1 MNYNCIKCKK
11 GHAMMKEMYNF
22 LISEKIET
30 NSSIF
35 MDYMED
41 EKKKEFLKFFF
52 DPQNL
57 KIRFVSK
64 ETLDFLNLI
73 SKKDEKEKLRLLNDW
88 QENPKKA
95 LKNISSEIQYK
106 KEELDIIQEE
116 MKIYFEHEFL
126 KVSSVF
132 NGNRFRAYKAI
143 CKKVLSMDTDKDFEL
158 EDMCLCE
165 TIEIMRTLKKVFI
178 DNIKKTNLSDEKFG
192 KNLLSCSIDN
202 FKRILKAMN
211 NFNATLKDSNY
222 KKVNLSSIGSEKGN
236 AKEILTSVNYVIRYY
251 FNLDSYKNNTGYFVQ
266 HHCFL
271 DEVEKRVR
279 YKQPFLFVNDMYS
292 LDERHFAVMKEY
304 LREIPKN
311 KKGIVDMILY
321 CKGLNFDEFAKKIRM
336 KSSPAKSMLESNNSK
351 KFLEKKE
358 DICRILMIDEAVLE
372 NGFGKVYEST
382 EKYEKGESSEKDFI
396 QLATKKFIKASRMIG
411 DEEEIE
417 VNKCISMIRY
427 LLLKFIEDSLM
438 IGDEEEIAVNKCI
451 SVIRYLSLDDKK
463 CVETLLS
470 VMKKTEKL
478 EN

>member
-41 EKKKEFLKFFF
+41 EEKKEFLKYFFHA
-52 DPQNL
+52 QNL
-57 KIRFVSK
+57 KIRFVAK

-88 QENPKKA
+88 IENPKKA
-95 LKNISSEIQYK
+95 LKNISSEIQYT
-106 KEELDIIQEE
+106 KEELDVIQEE
-116 MKIYFEHEFL
+116 MSTYFEDKFL
-126 KVSSVF
+126 DISSVF

-165 TIEIMRTLKKVFI
+165 TIEIMRTLNKVFI
-178 DNIKKTNLSDEKFG
+178 DNIKNSDLSNEDFG
-192 KNLLSCSIDN
+192 KNLLSCNSDE

-236 AKEILTSVNYVIRYY
+236 VKEILTSVDYVIRYY
-251 FNLDSYKNNTGYFVQ
+251 FNLDSDKNNTGYFVQ

-271 DEVEKRVR
+271 DEVEKRDR
-279 YKQPFLFVNDMYS
+279 DNQPLFFVNDMYS
-292 LDERHFAVMKEY
+292 LDERYFAVMKEY
-304 LREIPKN
+304 LRERPKN
-311 KKGIVDMILY
+311 KKSVVDMILY
-321 CKGLNFDEFAKKIRM
+321 CKGLTFDEFAKKIGM

-351 KFLEKKE
+351 KFLKKKE
-358 DICRILMIDEAVLE
+358 DICRILMIDEEVLE
-372 NGFGKVYEST
+372 KGFGKVYEST
-382 EKYEKGESSEKDFI
+382 EKYEKGEGLEKDFI
-396 QLATKKFIKASRMIG
+396 QLTIRKLIEEPLMIW

-417 VNKCISMIRY
+417 VNKYINKIRC
-427 LLLKFIEDSLM
+427 LLLKFIDSTT
-438 IGDEEEIAVNKCI
+438 ISVEEEIVVDECI
-451 SVIRYLSLDDKK
+451 SMIRYLSLDDKK
-463 CVETLLS
+463 CVKDLLS
-470 VMKKTEKL
+470 VMKKTE
-478 EN
+478 N

>member
-1 MNYNCIKCKK
+1 MNYNCINCKK

-41 EKKKEFLKFFF
+41 EEKKEFLKYFFHA
-52 DPQNL
+52 QNL
-57 KIRFVSK
+57 KIRFVAK

-88 QENPKKA
+88 KENPKKA

-106 KEELDIIQEE
+106 QEELDVIQEE
-116 MKIYFEHEFL
+116 MSTYFEDKFL
-126 KVSSVF
+126 DISSVF
-132 NGNRFRAYKAI
+132 NGSRFRTYKAI

-178 DNIKKTNLSDEKFG
+178 DNIENSDLSNEDFG
-192 KNLLSCSIDN
+192 KNLLSCNSDE

-236 AKEILTSVNYVIRYY
+236 AKEILTSVDYVIRYY
-251 FNLDSYKNNTGYFVQ
+251 FNLDSDKNNTGYFVQ

-279 YKQPFLFVNDMYS
+279 DKQPLLFVNDMYS
-292 LDERHFAVMKEY
+292 LDERYFAVMKEY
-304 LREIPKN
+304 LRERPKN
-311 KKGIVDMILY
+311 KKGVVDMILY
-321 CKGLNFDEFAKKIRM
+321 CKGLNFDEFAKKIGM

-358 DICRILMIDEAVLE
+358 DICRTLMIDETVLE
-372 NGFGKVYEST
+372 KGFGKVYEST
-382 EKYEKGESSEKDFI
+382 EKYEKGEGSEKDFI
-396 QLATKKFIKASRMIG
+396 QLATKEFIKESFMVW

-417 VNKCISMIRY
+417 VDKCISMIRY
-427 LLLKFIEDSLM
+427 LSLEDKS
-438 IGDEEEIAVNKCI
+438 G
-451 SVIRYLSLDDKK
+451 
-463 CVETLLS
+463 VETLLS